1 MTRKILKLII
11 LMIILMICSLLIQ
24 LYSGS
29 SDKKEFFENGPSL
42 SANFINLIRDGDGT
56 ANQIVDTDN
65 QPILNSY
72 DGMTQGDAQT
82 AHTTNQTN
90 LYNEYVEAEQIAINT
105 ALTGDPDIKIIY
117 LNQSAADRNSD
128 STNVAG
134 EFIRQIAGACY
145 VWQPLQFDMFSTNSA
160 TLQTRVDANADDTAP
175 YLECWVLEEARSG
188 SYTAILDQGVR
199 DDFYQTR
206 PNQADIA
213 NYISDNNPMTI
224 ENETDVNNL
233 TYFTDTDNTEKLTV
247 GDKKVTFM
255 GYRRDGTGAG
265 GTRYLGGKRIFD
277 QPSSMVRIPS
287 GNGSNNRGNYAAN
300 KNTAAYKQYILDSV
314 NYMNNHANNPG
325 CFGLQWKRGELFWS
339 ESPSICKDI
348 FNRNHHNKG
357 WPHGWALDV
366 YKIED
371 NPVAGGG
378 AAITYNF
385 CDEVTM
391 TINEAE
397 TRRST
402 IKRNNNTTLILEQDL
417 N

>member
-1 MTRKILKLII
+1 MTRKTLKLII

-29 SDKKEFFENGPSL
+29 SDKKEFFVNGPSL
-42 SANFINLIRDGDGT
+42 STNFINLIRDGDGT
-56 ANQIVDTDN
+56 VNQIVDTNN
-65 QPILNSY
+65 QQIVASY
-72 DGMTQGDAQT
+72 DDMPQGDAQN
-82 AHTTNQTN
+82 AHIANQTN
-90 LYNEYVEAEQIAINT
+90 LYNEYIEAEQIAINT

-117 LNQSAADRNSD
+117 LNQSGADATLD

-134 EFIRQIAGACY
+134 EFIREIAGACY
-145 VWQPLQFDMFSTNSA
+145 VWQPLQFDMFSTNSQI
-160 TLQTRVDANADDTAP
+160 LNDRVDANAPDTAP

-188 SYTAILDQGVR
+188 SYIDIVDQAVR
-199 DDFYQTR
+199 EAFYDTR
-206 PNQADIA
+206 PNEADVA
-213 NYISDNNPMTI
+213 NYISDINPMTI
-224 ENETDVNNL
+224 ENETNVNNL

-255 GYRRDGTGAG
+255 GYRRDGAGAG

-287 GNGSNNRGNYAAN
+287 GNGNNNRGNYALN

-314 NYMNNHANNPG
+314 NYMNNHANNPR
-325 CFGLQWKRGELFWS
+325 CFGLQWRSGELFWS
-339 ESPSICKDI
+339 ESAAVCNSI

-366 YKIED
+366 YKMED

-385 CDEVTM
+385 CDVVNLTN
-391 TINEAE
+391 NEAK
-397 TRRST
+397 TRRDL
-402 IKRNNNTTLILEQDL
+402 IKRNNNTILILEQDL
-417 N
+417 D